1 MFFPGSSSPRVSPR
15 PCTPPALPKSR
26 HLTPPTI
33 TGRSEVRFLSFLQ
46 RATLRPA
53 EKKRAAEKEGE
64 ATAVTSVASCDRE
77 PHRRDLGCRRQQSLE
92 GVTALTSSLLPPPP
106 PPLLPPFP
114 APMVLSLPQQ
124 ERGKRQGSA
133 QDAAAG
139 GGGGD
144 LGGDGVGGGGGG
156 IGGGDDTPD
165 NFLSVITRARGI
177 RSNESNVFG
186 A

>member
-1 MFFPGSSSPRVSPR
+1 MYPHAPA
-15 PCTPPALPKSR
+15 PPHALPKSR
-26 HLTPPTI
+26 HPTLP
-33 TGRSEVRFLSFLQ
+33 TETARSEVRFLSFLQ

-53 EKKRAAEKEGE
+53 EKKRAAEKAGE
-64 ATAVTSVASCDRE
+64 ATAVTTVATCDRE
-77 PHRRDLGCRRQQSLE
+77 AHRQDLGCRRQQSLE
-92 GVTALTSSLLPPPP
+92 GAVALTSSPSPPPPPP

-114 APMVLSLPQQ
+114 APMMPSLPQQ
-124 ERGKRQGSA
+124 ERSKRQSSA
-133 QDAAAG
+133 KDAVAG

-144 LGGDGVGGGGGG
+144 LGDDGVGSGGGG
-156 IGGGDDTPD
+156 IGGGGDDTPD